1 MVLSFKRISTWE
13 QALSDY
19 ISSKRDEPFVYGV
32 NDCCMFAAGA
42 VEAMT
47 NEDPMSEFRGQY
59 KSLAS
64 SVRALKDIG
73 NGDLESTID
82 SKFLSI
88 PIGLA
93 QRGDLAYFDN
103 SIGIVMDSWAWF
115 VSDDGLERVP
125 RSMWDKAWSV
135 GRG

>member
-1 MVLSFKRISTWE
+1 MSERISIWE

-19 ISSKRDEPFVYGV
+19 IGSKRNEPFVYGV

-47 NEDPMSEFRGQY
+47 AIDPMAEFRGKY
-59 KSLAS
+59 KSLAG
-64 SVRALKDIG
+64 SVRALKEIG
-73 NGDLESTID
+73 AGDLEQTID
-82 SKFLSI
+82 GKFPVI
-88 PIGLA
+88 PVSSA
-93 QRGDLAYFDN
+93 QRGDIAFFDG
-103 SIGIVMDSWAWF
+103 SLGIIDGSFAWF

-125 RSMWDKAWSV
+125 RSYWVKAWGV